1 MKITLKINEE
11 DKQFTAPFINCRKLR
26 DTLELSKKIDNGFTL
41 EILDELTQFE
51 VDLYG
56 KQFTTDELLDG
67 FPSGEFFEKVVQDM
81 QKVLG
86 NFNSAVKN

>member
-1 MKITLKINEE
+1 MKITLKINGE
-11 DKQFTAPFINCRKLR
+11 DKQFTAPFVSCRKLR
-26 DTLELSKKIDNGFTL
+26 DTLELSKKVENGFTL
-41 EILDELTQFE
+41 EILDELNQFE

-67 FPSGEFFEKVVQDM
+67 FLAGEFFKKVVEDM

-86 NFNSAVKN
+86 TFNSAVKN